1 MLTFLVIITLCQKRL
16 CCRTVDWR

>member
-1 MLTFLVIITLCQKRL
+1 VSYLTEMKRL